1 MDAATKAVAP
11 LEIELRAAITAEGDE
26 DDKARQ
32 DPDAEAREF
41 DKLLQG
47 ASIMP
52 FLNEALEG
60 KETAGKEHEIRAKL
74 LGDEARAGVVPFEM
88 LLPPGDTEHRADAA
102 TTVPPP

>member
-1 MDAATKAVAP
+1 MGNSRARSLSAKWTRPRRPFSTLGDRAY
-11 LEIELRAAITAEGDE
+11 RAAITAEGDE

-60 KETAGKEHEIRAKL
+60 KETRRQRARNP
-74 LGDEARAGVVPFEM
+74 APSC
-88 LLPPGDTEHRADAA
+88 
-102 TTVPPP
+102 